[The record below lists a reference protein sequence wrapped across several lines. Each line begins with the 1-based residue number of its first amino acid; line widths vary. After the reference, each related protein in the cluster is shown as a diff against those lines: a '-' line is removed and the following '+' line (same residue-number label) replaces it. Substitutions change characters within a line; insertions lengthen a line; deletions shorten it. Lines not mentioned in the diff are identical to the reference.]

1 MFSES
6 LKHTSGAL
14 MMESD
19 VILGVDSHVIHV
31 DLKPLLRKHICKDVV
46 HESLEGG
53 GGVTEPKEHDSG
65 FKESHGGDES
75 GFPLIFFLDANVVIS
90 PMNVEFGEQGGF
102 FHVVDEFRDQ
112 GERIGIS
119 DGVGVQIAVIL
130 AGT

>member
-6 LKHTSGAL
+6 LEHTSGAL
-14 MMESD
+14 MMEGD
-19 VILGVDSHVIHV
+19 VIFGVDSHVIHV
-31 DLKPLLRKHICKDVV
+31 DFKPLLWKHICEDVV
-46 HESLEGG
+46 HEGLKGG
-53 GGVTEPKEHDSG
+53 GGITESKEHDSW

-75 GFPLIFFLDANVVIS
+75 GLPLIFLSDANVVIS

-119 DGVGVQIAVIL
+119 DGVGVQVAVVL

>member
-1 MFSES
+1 MFSE
-6 LKHTSGAL
+6 LLEHTSGVL

-31 DLKPLLRKHICKDVV
+31 DLKPFFRKHICEDVI

-65 FKESHGGDES
+65 FEESHGGDES
-75 GFPLIFFLDANVVIS
+75 GLPLIFFSDANVVIS
-90 PMNVEFGEQGGF
+90 PTNVEFGEQGGF

-112 GERIGIS
+112 GERMAFQM
-119 DGVGVQIAVIL
+119 VWEFR
-130 AGT
+130 